1 MDVAVLW
8 PHLFDVRQ
16 LGALHRLRH
25 GDAAFL
31 PRFFAFLE
39 GGVIAVTAAAQD
51 KRHRPSLFRRGVE
64 FVFVR
69 LAHRLLDH
77 LRLALPLDVL
87 ANRFLAHIASSG
99 EEKTPGPQRRQ
110 FPQVRKLLSQM
121 MRTAPLETPRNL
133 RRERVRVCADEL
145 VDMIGLNR
153 QFNHPP
159 VTLGRYLLNDLL
171 QAVANW
177 ANKRL
182 APPLGTPDDVI
193 DDEVAVVSF
202 MRVFPVD
209 SMLLINTA
217 R

>member
-1 MDVAVLW
+1 M
-8 PHLFDVRQ
+8 
-16 LGALHRLRH
+16 
-25 GDAAFL
+25 
-31 PRFFAFLE
+31 
-39 GGVIAVTAAAQD
+39 
-51 KRHRPSLFRRGVE
+51 
-64 FVFVR
+64 
-69 LAHRLLDH
+69 
-77 LRLALPLDVL
+77 
-87 ANRFLAHIASSG
+87 ASSG

-121 MRTAPLETPRNL
+121 MRTAPIETPRNL

-182 APPLGTPDDVI
+182 APALGTPDDVI
-193 DDEVAVVSF
+193 DDEVDVVSF